1 MCAAPA
7 RNSWR
12 GTGLGR
18 RKGWPGRGGDGN
30 GRERERVDS
39 RLGRE
44 GVTQFSKRLAA
55 LPTYP
60 MAEIPAIKRRLV
72 QQGVDVIDVGA
83 GDADF
88 APPDVAGGALAH
100 AIPDPAGSGEHTSGL
115 PSPFKLL
122 LPLFVLMIRRPP
134 RSTLFPYTTL
144 FRSRDPVQ
152 QAPGGATHLP
162 HGRDSGNQAPARAA
176 GRRCHRRRG
185 GGR

>member
-7 RNSWR
+7 RNSSR
-12 GTGLGR
+12 GTALGR

-44 GVTQFSKRLAA
+44 GMTQFSKRLTA

-60 MAEIPAIKRRLV
+60 MAEIPALKRRLV

-88 APPDVAGGALAH
+88 APPEGAGGGVADAIRGPAMGRH
-100 AIPDPAGSGEHTSGL
+100 A
-115 PSPFKLL
+115 
-122 LPLFVLMIRRPP
+122 VPP
-134 RSTLFPYTTL
+134 RL
-144 FRSRDPVQ
+144 
-152 QAPGGATHLP
+152 
-162 HGRDSGNQAPARAA
+162 
-176 GRRCHRRRG
+176 
-185 GGR
+185 

>member
-7 RNSWR
+7 RNSSR
-12 GTGLGR
+12 GTALGR

-44 GVTQFSKRLAA
+44 GMTQFSKRLTA

-60 MAEIPAIKRRLV
+60 MAEIPALKRRLV

-88 APPDVAGGALAH
+88 APPEVAVEALAH
-100 AIPDPAGSGEHTSGL
+100 AIRDPAMSRYAL
-115 PSPFKLL
+115 DRK
-122 LPLFVLMIRRPP
+122 
-134 RSTLFPYTTL
+134 STRLN
-144 FRSRDPVQ
+144 SS
-152 QAPGGATHLP
+152 
-162 HGRDSGNQAPARAA
+162 HGYISYAVFCLKKKKNTN
-176 GRRCHRRRG
+176 
-185 GGR
+185 